1 MAALDGRVAVV
12 TGAGQGIGAAIA
24 RALAN
29 AGARVAVTDVV
40 EERAREL
47 ANSLQ
52 GASAWRLDVGDW
64 DAIGAVGADI
74 TTTMGA
80 PSILVNNA
88 GIQRIAPSTE
98 MTRVDW
104 QQVLDVN
111 LTGVFRCAQVFAPGM
126 LAAGLG
132 AIVNIASINAL
143 LGMPGRAPYNA
154 TKAGVVALT
163 QVLAAEWAARGVR
176 VNAVAPGY
184 VWTQMIDSAVSS
196 GLYGGADILDKVP
209 ARRYATPE
217 DIAGAVLYLVS
228 DAAAFVHGHTLVVD
242 GGYTAYGAPSPTSHV
257 VTGRTAL

>member
-1 MAALDGRVAVV
+1 MAVV

-24 RALAN
+24 RALAD

-40 EERAREL
+40 AERAQ
-47 ANSLQ
+47 AVAATIPGSV
-52 GASAWRLDVGDW
+52 AWRLDVADW
-64 DAIGAVGADI
+64 DAIGTVGAEI
-74 TTTMGA
+74 AEAMGA
-80 PSILVNNA
+80 PTILVNNA

-98 MTRVDW
+98 MTRADW

-111 LTGVFRCAQVFAPGM
+111 LTGVFRCCQVFAPAM
-126 LAAGLG
+126 LAAGSG

-163 QVLAAEWAARGVR
+163 QVLAAEWAGRGVR

-184 VWTQMIDSAVSS
+184 VWTHMVDAAVAS

-217 DIAGAVLYLVS
+217 DIAAAVLYLVS
-228 DAAAFVHGHTLVVD
+228 DGAGFVHGHTLVVD
-242 GGYTAYGAPSPTSHV
+242 GGYSAYGAPSPTSHV